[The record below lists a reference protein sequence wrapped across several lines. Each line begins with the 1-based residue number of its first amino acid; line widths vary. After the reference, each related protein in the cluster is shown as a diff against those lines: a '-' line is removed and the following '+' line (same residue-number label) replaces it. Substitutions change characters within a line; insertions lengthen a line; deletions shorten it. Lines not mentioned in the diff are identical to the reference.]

1 MLLVGCGKKELPQQQ
16 VYPAKGKITWGGEPV
31 RFAMVAFQPVDSTVG
46 VNAFARTEA
55 DGSFVLW
62 TYAND
67 EPDGAVPGEYKVTL
81 SNYDPVEGG
90 ALPPGGEP
98 TTLPAGFNP
107 EITVEIRSGDNDLQI
122 DIP

>member
-1 MLLVGCGKKELPQQQ
+1 MLWPESMKTLQQNRWRIHFVLGICMLLVGCGKKELPQQQ

-67 EPDGAVPGEYKVTL
+67 EPDGAVPGEYKV
-81 SNYDPVEGG
+81 
-90 ALPPGGEP
+90 
-98 TTLPAGFNP
+98 
-107 EITVEIRSGDNDLQI
+107 
-122 DIP
+122 